1 MKVKKVPLR
10 QCIGC
15 LTSKPKKELIRVV
28 KNKNGEIKIDF
39 TGKAA
44 GRGAYICN
52 DLECLKKM
60 HKKKALN
67 KAFQQ
72 EINEEIYDKLYE
84 ELEENGK

>member
-52 DLECLKKM
+52 DIECLKKM
-60 HKKKALN
+60 RKKRALN

-72 EINEEIYDKLYE
+72 EISEEIYDKLHE